1 MKWEIW
7 LLNAPESWFISLF
20 VYIYFLI
27 RNKNKNR
34 KVPLIRE
41 LQELLNA
48 YDAEKNIQSGPIFT
62 DKNNNPL
69 ERQNIYNMLQTIA
82 ANAGIDKRKTH
93 LHALRHFFAKSF
105 YEKTHDLV
113 MLSNILGHS
122 DISTTRNYVTGTFEE
137 LCNEMEEI
145 GML

>member
-1 MKWEIW
+1 M
-7 LLNAPESWFISLF
+7 F
-20 VYIYFLI
+20 VFIYFLI

-34 KVPLIRE
+34 KVTLIRE

-48 YDAEKNIQSGPIFT
+48 YAAEKNIQSGPIFT